1 MTKISMIAAM
11 DKNRVIGNQNKLP
24 WHLPADLKHFKQL
37 TLGKSILMGRKTF
50 ASIGRPLPERTNII
64 ITRDPL
70 FKAAGCEIYHSIPEA
85 LAKTATESE
94 IMIIGGA
101 NIFEQCLPL
110 AQTLYLTII
119 KHDFVGDTYFPRLDL
134 SEWREIES
142 HEHQPD
148 EKNSYAYKFITLSR
162 VQSAT

>member
-11 DKNRVIGNQNKLP
+11 DNHRVIGNQNKLP
-24 WHLPADLKHFKQL
+24 WHLPADLKHFKEL

-50 ASIGRPLPERTNII
+50 ASIGRPLPERKNIV
-64 ITRDPL
+64 ITRDSL

-85 LAKTATESE
+85 LVKTAAEPE

-101 NIFEQCLPL
+101 DIFEQFLPL

-119 KHDFVGDTYFPRLDL
+119 KHDFVGDTYFPQLDL
-134 SEWREIES
+134 SEWQEIAC
-142 HEHQPD
+142 HEHEPD
-148 EKNSYAYKFITLSR
+148 EKNNYAYKFITLTR
-162 VQSAT
+162 VKLTK